1 MMTWDDLMNDD
12 FIPYRRTIIENNYQM
27 FKKKI
32 NSLVDNIMTNVIN
45 DKTKDLH
52 LTINDYPYDVEND
65 VNHYIIWDLNEEQLE
80 KKEQLDRYREFA
92 ESNFNLDIYDI
103 IIKINKVQY
112 QSIPEIKH
120 CHLFT
125 RLKNKS
131 L

>member
-1 MMTWDDLMNDD
+1 MMTWDELMDD
-12 FIPYRRTIIENNYQM
+12 DIIPRRKPEVMDKYQLFM
-27 FKKKI
+27 KN
-32 NSLVDNIMTNVIN
+32 NSLTDNIMTNVIK

-52 LTINDYPYDVEND
+52 LTFNDYPYDVEND
-65 VNHYIIWDLNEEQLE
+65 VSHYIIWDIKKDQLE
-80 KKEQLDRYREFA
+80 RKEQLDRYREFA
-92 ESNFNLDIYDI
+92 ESNFNPDIYDI
-103 IIKINKVQY
+103 IVKINKIQY